1 MGNLLRD
8 FKYTLRR
15 LANRPLSSMVLIG
28 SLGLGIGA
36 NSVVFSWMQ
45 NLVYRPLPGV
55 AEQERMVA
63 LCAGHGE
70 RIFDT
75 VSYLDLKDYTAGKK
89 IFAGIIGSQI
99 TPAFFETAGHQEWV
113 YGQIAT
119 SNFFEELRVK
129 PILGRTFR
137 PEDEVG
143 RGAHPVLV
151 IGEGFWKR
159 RFGGDPQII
168 GRTVNLNRR
177 SFTIIGVVPVEFQGT
192 MSGLHFDFWA
202 PVTMHQEVANFG
214 SLTNRGDHW
223 LHCQAR
229 LQPSITLE
237 QAQAAATVLA
247 RQLQQSFPGTNK
259 EIGLWVMPLWKAPYG
274 GSSFFRPVLNVLLA
288 VSLGVLLIVIV
299 NVTNLLLVWAVARQK
314 EVAIRQSMG
323 ASRWILMRQMMT
335 ESLLLALLGGM
346 VGIVVSSWAAQL
358 IMVFTPNSHL
368 PIGVPIKMQWETV
381 ALTLGISLLAGLA
394 FGLAPAWQSL
404 RINLGDTLKQ
414 GGRSSM
420 ASRGH
425 QKLRSGLVMVEMA
438 LALLLL
444 VGAGL
449 CIQGFRNARLIDIG
463 FDPQNLLIAPLRIGM
478 NGYNEQTGLVFYRQL
493 RDRLAV
499 LPRVECAALGSWL
512 PLGFEGGPSLG
523 IQIAGYT
530 PRSGEDM
537 SIPYAIIS
545 PDYFE
550 TMRIPILKGR
560 DFTEQDNRERQVVA
574 IINEHMARRYWPN
587 QDVLGRKLRFR
598 GDREATIVGI
608 AKDGKYRTLSEQPKS
623 FMYLAYQQGVWDLNL
638 GVVVRTTT
646 DPRSMI
652 TTLRSQIQAQDP
664 TVVPWA
670 TLPYTDYIQ
679 AAFLVQR
686 IATTMLL
693 GLGGVALLL
702 AAMGIYGVMAYAVS
716 QRTQEIGVR
725 MALGAQLRDIYRL
738 ILSHGMGMTLGG
750 IGIGVTG
757 ALILTRTLS
766 SFLYGVQPYDPLTF
780 FSVSLAIGLVALL
793 ACYLPARRAARVNPI
808 VALRYE

>member
-15 LANRPLSSMVLIG
+15 LANRPLSSIVLIG

-75 VSYLDLKDYTAGKK
+75 VSYLDLKDYAAETK

-99 TPAFFETAGHQEWV
+99 TPAFFETEGQQEWV

-119 SNFFEELRVK
+119 SNFFDVLGVK
-129 PILGRTFR
+129 PVLGRTFR
-137 PEDEVG
+137 PEEEVG

-159 RFGGDPQII
+159 RFGGDPQIV

-192 MSGLHFDFWA
+192 MSVLHFDFWA

-229 LQPSITLE
+229 LQPSATLE

-247 RQLQQSFPGTNK
+247 RQLQQAFPGTNK
-259 EIGLWVMPLWKAPYG
+259 GIDLSVMPLWKAPYG

-314 EVAIRQSMG
+314 ELAIRQSMG

-346 VGIVVSSWAAQL
+346 VGIVVSSWSAQL

-368 PIGVPIKMQWETV
+368 PIGIPMEMQWETV

-394 FGLAPAWQSL
+394 FGLAPALQAL

-420 ASRGH
+420 ASQVH
-425 QKLRSGLVMVEMA
+425 QRLRSGLVMVEMA

-493 RDRLAV
+493 RERLAV
-499 LPRVECAALGSWL
+499 LPGVECAALGSWL

-523 IQIAGYT
+523 IQIGGYT
-530 PRSGEDM
+530 PRVGEDM

-545 PDYFE
+545 PAYFE
-550 TMRIPILKGR
+550 AMRIPILKGR
-560 DFTEQDNRERQVVA
+560 DVTDQDDREHQVVA
-574 IINEHMARRYWPN
+574 IINEHMARRYWPD
-587 QDVLGRKLRFR
+587 QDVLGRKFRFR
-598 GDREATIVGI
+598 GNREATIVGVV
-608 AKDGKYRTLSEQPKS
+608 KGGKYRSLSEQPKS
-623 FMYLAYQQGVWDLNL
+623 FMYLAYHQGVWDLNL
-638 GVVVRTTT
+638 GVVVRTAA
-646 DPRSMI
+646 DPRNLI

-664 TVVPWA
+664 AVVPWA

-702 AAMGIYGVMAYAVS
+702 AAMGVYAVMAYAVS

-757 ALILTRTLS
+757 ALVLTRTLS
-766 SFLYGVQPYDPLTF
+766 SFLYGVKPYDPLTF
-780 FSVSLAIGLVALL
+780 FSVSLAVGLVALL
-793 ACYLPARRAARVNPI
+793 ACYLPARRAARVDPI